1 MFLARKRLQEI
12 KEKDREYKEKIKGI
26 YGYCILFTYF
36 IYIISIKYS
45 NLF

>member
-26 YGYCILFTYF
+26 YG
-36 IYIISIKYS
+36 
-45 NLF
+45 